1 VTTTAAPTPRV
12 AALPANGSIERVLAA
27 GHIATGRPVVV
38 LIGGA
43 AKLDESPAEL
53 AAMIRDGVVATAQA
67 EGATVVDGG
76 TDSGVM
82 ALAGKARAE
91 LGATVPLVGVAPI
104 AKVGVDGIAAAN
116 GSTALEPNHSFV
128 LLAPG
133 DEWGSEAPWLV
144 NTARIIGGNRPVV
157 AVLVDGGPLA
167 LQEAM
172 ACAAQGWPLITLAG
186 SGRTADVLAAYAS
199 GSQDATLSAAR
210 RGAIHVV
217 DLGDGPTALADT
229 LRPLLRRRKPARAR
243 PHRTDSPARIDYPA
257 LYVAAADASSRGQ
270 RHFKRMTGTE
280 LGVSLVALSLGLV
293 LSIAVAT
300 GTVPTTIRQGMDAV
314 MVAAVALLFL
324 LALLIKF
331 LNRSSSYDDDWFNG
345 RAIAETVKT
354 LSWRYMMRV
363 PPLDGP
369 DADDQ
374 FRAELASLVD
384 ASAGLRQAVDSLPSR
399 PQQISQSM
407 RTVRERELTDRRD
420 FYVHRRL
427 LEQARWY
434 RRRSAEHH
442 RRATRWF
449 WAAIVF
455 QVLAVVFALM
465 AVAAVVAGQS
475 PDFEAPFL
483 RAMSLLASLAIA
495 VTAWTQLGHDDELS
509 RAYAVSLQE
518 LLLIAGAAE
527 RATTDG
533 AFAAVVRD
541 GEEAIGREN
550 RGWVAKRAERF
561 KAPDLGAAD

>member
-1 VTTTAAPTPRV
+1 M
-12 AALPANGSIERVLAA
+12 ERVLADA
-27 GHIATGRPVVV
+27 HVATGRPVVV

-43 AKLDESPAEL
+43 AKLDESTGDL
-53 AAMIRDGVVATAQA
+53 AAMIRDGVIATAEA

-91 LGATVPLVGVAPI
+91 LGASLPLVGVAPI
-104 AKVGVDGIAAAN
+104 AKVGVDGIAAAR
-116 GSTALEPNHSFV
+116 GTTALEPNHSLV

-144 NTARIIGGNRPVV
+144 NAARIIGANRPVV

-186 SGRTADVLAAYAS
+186 SGRTADVLAAYAGGS
-199 GSQDATLSAAR
+199 GDATLSAAR
-210 RGAIHVV
+210 RGSIHVV
-217 DLGDGPTALADT
+217 ELGDGPAALADT
-229 LRPLLRRRKPARAR
+229 LRPLLRRRKPAAAR
-243 PHRTDSPARIDYPA
+243 PRRTDSPARVDYPA
-257 LYVAAADASSRGQ
+257 LYLAAADASSRGQ
-270 RHFKRMTGTE
+270 RLFKRMTGTE
-280 LGVSLVALSLGLV
+280 LSVTLVALSLGLV

-300 GTVPTTIRQGMDAV
+300 GSVPTAIRQGMDAV
-314 MVAAVALLFL
+314 LGAAVALLFL
-324 LALLIKF
+324 LALLVKF

-374 FRAELASLVD
+374 FRAELASLLD

-407 RTVRERELTDRRD
+407 RTVRERELPDRRD

-427 LEQARWY
+427 LDQARWY

-465 AVAAVVAGQS
+465 AVVSVIAGQS
-475 PDFEAPFL
+475 SDFEAPFL

-527 RATTDG
+527 RAQTDA
-533 AFAAVVRD
+533 AFGAVVRD

-550 RGWVAKRAERF
+550 RVWVAKRAERF
-561 KAPDLGAAD
+561 KAPDLGTAD

>member
-1 VTTTAAPTPRV
+1 
-12 AALPANGSIERVLAA
+12 
-27 GHIATGRPVVV
+27 
-38 LIGGA
+38 
-43 AKLDESPAEL
+43 
-53 AAMIRDGVVATAQA
+53 
-67 EGATVVDGG
+67 
-76 TDSGVM
+76 M
-82 ALAGKARAE
+82 ALAGKARRE
-91 LGATVPLVGVAPI
+91 LGATIPLIGVAPI
-104 AKVGVDGIAAAN
+104 AKVDVDGVAAAK
-116 GSTALEPNHSFV
+116 GSTALEPNHSQV

-133 DEWGSEAPWLV
+133 DEWGSESPWLV

-186 SGRTADVLAAYAS
+186 SGRTADVLAAYAG

-210 RGAIHVV
+210 RGAIHIVE
-217 DLGDGPTALADT
+217 LADGPAALADT
-229 LRPLLRRRKPARAR
+229 LRPLLRRRKPTTARS
-243 PHRTDSPARIDYPA
+243 HRTDSPARIDYPA

-270 RHFKRMTGTE
+270 RYFKRMTGTE
-280 LGVSLVALSLGLV
+280 LSVTLVALSLGLV
-293 LSIAVAT
+293 LSVVVAF
-300 GTVPTTIRQGMDAV
+300 GFVPTAMRQGIDAV
-314 MVAAVALLFL
+314 MVAIVALLFL

-369 DADDQ
+369 DADDE
-374 FRAELASLVD
+374 FSAELATLVD

-399 PQQISQSM
+399 PQQISEAM
-407 RTVRERELTDRRD
+407 RTVRERELDGRRD

-442 RRATRWF
+442 RRANRWF
-449 WAAIVF
+449 WTAIVC
-455 QVLAVVFALM
+455 QVLAVVFALL
-465 AVAAVVAGQS
+465 AVGAVVAGQTA
-475 PDFEAPFL
+475 DFEAPFV
-483 RAMSLLASLAIA
+483 RAMSLLASFAIA

-527 RATTDG
+527 RAKTDV

-561 KAPDLGAAD
+561 KAPDLGTAD